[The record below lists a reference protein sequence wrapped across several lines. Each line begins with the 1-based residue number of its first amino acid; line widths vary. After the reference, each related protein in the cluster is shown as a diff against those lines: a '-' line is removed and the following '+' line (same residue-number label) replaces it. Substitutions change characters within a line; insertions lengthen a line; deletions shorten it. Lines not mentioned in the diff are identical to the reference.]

1 VGWGVDLEAAAIVVR
16 LALLWC
22 VRWGCRRRWALG
34 ASREIVGL
42 HEVWACGLQAIG
54 STRGIGFR
62 RRGLFTPAE
71 PQCAIGARRREL
83 EDERWPFIRK

>member
-1 VGWGVDLEAAAIVVR
+1 MKPLPSLFASPCCGAFGGDAAVAGP
-16 LALLWC
+16 W
-22 VRWGCRRRWALG
+22 G